1 MYLEKKIGHHIL
13 KDSVNAI
20 WLSRMT
26 AQDSTFVLPD
36 GTSDIIIKA
45 TSSGAKIFLCGVMTE
60 TAQMTTTETKEY
72 WALRFNPGYMSLF
85 FKFDNIQNQLIEI
98 DQLFSERLEIE
109 DLMQDPIANSNRIET
124 LVTNQL
130 LKSNDEAE
138 FKNKTKLIQQY
149 SQVQFGRVDL
159 FSKELGVSRRHFSRN
174 FRKYFGYDPR
184 YFSKIKRFNKF
195 LEYTQNHK
203 TQSLSNVALE
213 CGFYDQSDLNH
224 TVKEVSGLSP
234 KALMSQLYNT

>member
-130 LKSNDEAE
+130 LKSIDEAE

>member
-1 MYLEKKIGHHIL
+1 MYLEKKIGHHVL

-98 DQLFSERLEIE
+98 DQLFTDKSQIE
-109 DLMQDPIANSNRIET
+109 DLMEDPIKNSSHIEA
-124 LVTNQL
+124 LITNYL
-130 LKSNDEAE
+130 LRSIDETDFKS
-138 FKNKTKLIQQY
+138 KTQLIQKY

-159 FSKELGVSRRHFSRN
+159 FSQELGISRRQFSRN

-184 YFSKIKRFNKF
+184 YFSKIKRFNTF
-195 LEYTQNHK
+195 LEYTQKHK
-203 TQSLSNVALE
+203 MHSLSDLAIE

>member
-1 MYLEKKIGHHIL
+1 MYLEKKIGHHVL

-45 TSSGAKIFLCGVMTE
+45 TSSGTKIFLCGVMTE

-130 LKSNDEAE
+130 LKSIDEAE